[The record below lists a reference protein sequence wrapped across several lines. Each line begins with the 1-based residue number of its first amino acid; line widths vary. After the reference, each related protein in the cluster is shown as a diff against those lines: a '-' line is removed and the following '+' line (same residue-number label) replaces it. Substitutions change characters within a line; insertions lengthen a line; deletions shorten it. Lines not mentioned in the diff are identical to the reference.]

1 MRQFDY
7 NKYLKSNPLLKEAK
21 NAKKDGDETWFSD
34 VNYFKKEHEGYKL
47 KPTDMVAVGD
57 SKAMTYAQAV
67 KKFASKINE
76 DINEITQEDV
86 FEILKQMGAK
96 IDALHA
102 QFIQMKQDL
111 QSGDRSITA
120 SRVLDTAIKTFE
132 EVDAI
137 SDAATAFGE
146 TKKPMKE
153 DMALVG
159 NIALGVVGGLA
170 GLYALVKT
178 TKFLGYVAGQG
189 LMALGNKLQSSAK
202 TAARGRRKELIMG
215 IIKKFEGDTE
225 LQSMYA
231 ALPPYTPKTKNERN
245 NQMRKIAAYIK
256 SKLSPEEMD
265 YFADISSMLR
275 TGDLAETKKPMKEY
289 NKDSGPQMEELL
301 KILKDLQ
308 EKNKEIKAV
317 GVRTLEKMIADL
329 EMEIRR
335 LPNMDKN
342 VSQYNND

>member
-7 NKYLKSNPLLKEAK
+7 NKYLKNNPLLKEAK
-21 NAKKDGDETWFSD
+21 NVKKDGDEIWFSD
-34 VNYFKKEHEGYKL
+34 ENYFKKEHEGYKL
-47 KPTDMVAVGD
+47 KPTDMVSVGD
-57 SKAMTYAQAV
+57 SKAMTYAQAK
-67 KKFASKINE
+67 KKFANKINE

-153 DMALVG
+153 YD
-159 NIALGVVGGLA
+159 
-170 GLYALVKT
+170 
-178 TKFLGYVAGQG
+178 
-189 LMALGNKLQSSAK
+189 
-202 TAARGRRKELIMG
+202 
-215 IIKKFEGDTE
+215 
-225 LQSMYA
+225 
-231 ALPPYTPKTKNERN
+231 
-245 NQMRKIAAYIK
+245 
-256 SKLSPEEMD
+256 
-265 YFADISSMLR
+265 
-275 TGDLAETKKPMKEY
+275 
-289 NKDSGPQMEELL
+289 KDSGPQMEELL
-301 KILKDLQ
+301 KMLKDLQ

-317 GVRTLEKMIADL
+317 GTRTLEKMIADL

-342 VSQYNND
+342 ISQYNTD